1 MAMSPVIKNKPT
13 TTSSLRNLGLFWD
26 DEDDD
31 DVENYGNSPGLAEGD
46 LQLDFPG
53 DSDRPVVDLS
63 WRPNSPDTLRLQ
75 PLTFRAKVYAVL
87 EYSVY
92 VRCVQE
98 NGEVFR
104 RRRRLKVKDG
114 NGALVQMAR
123 AVEFAV
129 FILII
134 LNIAFVLAATDSA
147 VNRDATFQDAFTVI
161 EMLSMVL
168 FGVEYLFRWWA
179 CVEKPDLALSGP
191 ILGRIRWMF
200 GILPI
205 IDLVAFAAYPIDIL
219 AKGNSSAGAREGAP
233 LVPHIPNRV
242 AAPPRPQGEGPQH
255 PLPGVQS
262 QDGGSIHGILHHRYS
277 LHCVLNDDVL
287 RRARSAASAFPP
299 IHASMWWCASCMT
312 TVGYGDLSPIT
323 PEGRLVGILTSAASV
338 LAMALPTCIVGGGFI
353 EIMVSLHD
361 ADVSNRLTDNM
372 LTKAGWEPSADDSGV
387 WTRAYTQEEM
397 ELKREEAQSPHKA
410 HQTKKTAWIAARAL
424 SFRHTGD
431 TGGMGRLEARL
442 EKVERQIA
450 AIAHAVGANLED

>member
-92 VRCVQE
+92 VRCVQG

-219 AKGNSSAGAREGAP
+219 AKGNSSAGAGK
-233 LVPHIPNRV
+233 
-242 AAPPRPQGEGPQH
+242 
-255 PLPGVQS
+255 
-262 QDGGSIHGILHHRYS
+262 
-277 LHCVLNDDVL
+277 VL
-287 RRARSAASAFPP
+287 RSFRIFRIVLLLRLDRKAKALSILFRVFKAKMADLYMAFFIIVTLFIVSSTMMYYVEHEAQPDDFHS
-299 IHASMWWCASCMT
+299 IYASMWWCASCMT

-424 SFRHTGD
+424 SFRHTSD